1 MNSIAWP
8 SSAAADLRD
17 IVDWLLEKA
26 TPTAAMSFLDRVD
39 EKVAQLPMQPESGR
53 VIPELGRQNITK
65 YREVIVSPWRVFY
78 TTTDDSVLLLAV
90 IDGRR
95 NIEDVLLRRNL
106 R

>member
-1 MNSIAWP
+1 MKSIVWS
-8 SSAAADLRD
+8 SSATADLRD

-26 TPTAAMSFLDRVD
+26 TPTAAMSFVDRVD
-39 EKVAQLPMQPESGR
+39 EKVAQLPMHPESGR
-53 VIPELGRQNITK
+53 VIPELERQNITK

-78 TTTDDSVLLLAV
+78 TDTDDTLLLLAV

>member
-1 MNSIAWP
+1 MTPIVWS

-17 IVDWLLEKA
+17 IVDWLLARA
-26 TPTAAMSFLDRVD
+26 TPAAAMSFVDQVD
-39 EKVAQLPMQPESGR
+39 EKVAQLALHPESGR
-53 VIPELGRQNITK
+53 VIPELERQNITK

-78 TTTDDSVLLLAV
+78 TEDDDSAVLLAV
-90 IDGRR
+90 LDGRR